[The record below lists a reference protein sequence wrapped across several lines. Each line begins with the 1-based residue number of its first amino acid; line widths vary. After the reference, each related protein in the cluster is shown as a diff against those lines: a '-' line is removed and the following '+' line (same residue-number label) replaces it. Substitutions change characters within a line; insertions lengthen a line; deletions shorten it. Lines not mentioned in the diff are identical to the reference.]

1 MYDRSWPRDDR
12 ENYLFLVEQNISI
25 SKIKSTQQKII
36 RLKVY
41 SVNRGLNAMRTNQV
55 MDDLA

>member
-25 SKIKSTQQKII
+25 SKIKSTQKKII